1 MYNHAPQNYNCPL
14 CLTIN
19 GIENEQTMA
28 KQADIVYRDEY
39 VIALVNSKFITGN
52 PGHVIVVPVKHFEN
66 IYELPAEYAHHVIE
80 ISQKIALALKAVR
93 KCDGVWI
100 EQNNEP
106 ASGQHAFHYHMHIV
120 PRFEGDDL
128 KKELAEN
135 HTYVADPADRVP
147 YAESLKAYLSEQ

>member
-1 MYNHAPQNYNCPL
+1 MYNHAEENYVCPI
-14 CLTIN
+14 CLTIK
-19 GIENEQTMA
+19 GFENDQTMA

-39 VIALVNSKFITGN
+39 VLALINSKFIKNN
-52 PGHVIVVPVKHFEN
+52 PGHVIVVPLEHFEN
-66 IYELPAEYAHHVIE
+66 IYELPTKYAHRIAE
-80 ISQKIALALKAVR
+80 ISKKIAVALKIVR
-93 KCDGVWI
+93 NCHGVWI

-135 HTYVADPADRVP
+135 GTYVADPADRVP
-147 YAESLKAYLSEQ
+147 YAEALREYLKS